1 VAGTTTVRAEHAATL
16 GSAGVPLPTPAR
28 HDRRMS
34 ATVPRARPSVRAPA
48 ITDVARLA
56 GVSVPTVSRVIT
68 GSTPVRSEK
77 RERVLAAI
85 AELGYRPNG
94 AARALV
100 AGRQA
105 AIAVLTGGTSRY
117 GYATTLQGIE
127 EAARVA
133 GFIAMITVI
142 ESDDPDIV
150 RSSIDF
156 ALAHPVAGVIVV
168 KFDPASVKALHL
180 LPSSPPVV
188 AASGGRSRG
197 VPHAV
202 LDETTAAVQAT
213 EYLLSLGHRTVHH
226 VAIPAPGRRTGRAVG
241 WRKAL
246 ERAGA
251 EVPEVLQ
258 CDWDPHQGYR
268 LGLRLAERDD
278 VTAVLCGND
287 ELALGVMRGLHER
300 GRRVPDDV
308 SVVGF
313 DGHPLGALSVPSL
326 TTVEQ
331 DFAGLGRRAFGLL
344 AGLLDDRHSPKQSR
358 SGAQATPA
366 LSVATPKLV
375 VRESTAPP
383 PR

>member
-1 VAGTTTVRAEHAATL
+1 
-16 GSAGVPLPTPAR
+16 
-28 HDRRMS
+28 MS
-34 ATVPRARPSVRAPA
+34 ATVPRTRPPVRAPA

-68 GSTPVRSEK
+68 GSTPVRPEK

-85 AELGYRPNG
+85 SQLGYRPNG

-105 AIAVLTGGTSRY
+105 AIAVLTGGTNRY
-117 GYATTLQGIE
+117 GYASTLQGIE
-127 EAARVA
+127 EAARLA

-142 ESDDPDIV
+142 ESDHPEIV
-150 RSSIDF
+150 RASVDL

-168 KFDPASVKALHL
+168 KFDPASSAALHM
-180 LPSSPPVV
+180 LPPSPPVV
-188 AASGGRSRG
+188 AAAGGRSRG

-202 LDETTAAVQAT
+202 LDDTAAAVQAT

-226 VAIPAPGRRTGRAVG
+226 VAIPAAGRRSGRAVG

-251 EVPEVLQ
+251 PVPELLQ

-268 LGLRLAERDD
+268 LGLRLADRDD
-278 VTAVLCGND
+278 ATAVLCGND
-287 ELALGVMRGLHER
+287 ELALGVMRGLYER
-300 GRRVPDDV
+300 GRRVPEDV

-313 DGHPLGALSVPSL
+313 DGHPLGALSVPAL

-331 DFAGLGRRAFGLL
+331 DFVGLGRRAFDLL
-344 AGLLDDRHSPKQSR
+344 AGLLDNRHAPR
-358 SGAQATPA
+358 G
-366 LSVATPKLV
+366 SVATPRLV

>member
-1 VAGTTTVRAEHAATL
+1 
-16 GSAGVPLPTPAR
+16 
-28 HDRRMS
+28 MS

-68 GSTPVRSEK
+68 GSTPVRPEK

-105 AIAVLTGGTSRY
+105 AIAVLTGGTNRY
-117 GYATTLQGIE
+117 GYAATLQGIE
-127 EAARVA
+127 EAARLA

-142 ESDDPDIV
+142 ESDDPEIV
-150 RSSIDF
+150 RASVDL
-156 ALAHPVAGVIVV
+156 ALAHPVAGVVVV
-168 KFDPASVKALHL
+168 KFDPASGAALRL
-180 LPSSPPVV
+180 LSPSPSSPPVV

-202 LDETTAAVQAT
+202 LDDTAAAVQAT

-226 VAIPAPGRRTGRAVG
+226 LAIPAAGRRSGRAVG

-251 EVPEVLQ
+251 EVPDVLQ

-268 LGLRLAERDD
+268 LGLQLAERDD

-287 ELALGVMRGLHER
+287 ELALGVMRGLYER
-300 GRRVPDDV
+300 GRRVPEDV

-313 DGHPLGALSVPSL
+313 DGHPLGALSVPAL

-331 DFAGLGRRAFGLL
+331 DFVGLGRRAFDLL
-344 AGLLDDRHSPKQSR
+344 AGLMGRAGEVGGDRHPPKS
-358 SGAQATPA
+358 
-366 LSVATPKLV
+366 SVATPRLV